1 MGALLSSASRMTPS
15 TPSSSWRVDT
25 SGSASSSRMMPSP
38 ASSCRVDISGSAAF
52 LDEEPKGGGAV
63 AEGGFV
69 GFNVIGDSVG
79 FKVGRGA
86 DVGEPLVGSLDVE
99 GVDVGCSLG
108 VDVG

>member
-38 ASSCRVDISGSAAF
+38 ASSCRVDISSSAAF